1 VTGQPVH
8 PVISP
13 APPTTNPKTARSLR
27 ALDIVNLLQAD
38 IGAGVGPFLAVYLMA
53 ARRWRPEMIGLT
65 LSAQGLASVLAQT
78 PGGALVDYLWRKR
91 LLIAAGA
98 IGVGIGSLATIHAHS
113 RRAVIAAQAFT
124 GAAGVLLGPAIAAV
138 TLGLVGRAAFSRR
151 IGRNESFNHAGNV
164 IAAAI
169 AGLIGK
175 IWGPSAI
182 FEFAALASLA
192 TAGAALAIDE
202 RQIDHDLAREAPPD
216 GETAKRFAGMR
227 ELPSDRRIP
236 TFFGCAV
243 LFHFANAAML
253 PLVGQRLAAESRANA
268 TLYMS
273 ACILVAQA
281 VMAIVAPLAGRAA
294 RVGRKS
300 VLMAG
305 FAALPL
311 RGILYTFSSAPWYLI
326 SVQALDGIGAG
337 VFGVVAVIIISDLA
351 RGTGRFNLMQGALAT
366 VIGVGASASNFLTGV
381 VVQHAGY
388 NAGFIVLSAIAA
400 SALAALAFAMP
411 ETLPA
416 DEAASALTEIADDS
430 GYRHRQ

>member
-1 VTGQPVH
+1 M
-8 PVISP
+8 P
-13 APPTTNPKTARSLR
+13 APQSPYPRKARSLR
-27 ALDIVNLLQAD
+27 ALDLVNLLQAD

-53 ARRWRPEMIGLT
+53 ARRWRPEMIGLA

-98 IGVGIGSLATIHAHS
+98 IGVGAGSLATVHAHS
-113 RRAVIAAQAFT
+113 HRAVLAAQAFT
-124 GAAGVLLGPAIAAV
+124 GAVGVLIGPAIAAV
-138 TLGLVGRAAFSRR
+138 TLGLVGRAAFSQR

-164 IAAAI
+164 IAAAV

-175 IWGPSAI
+175 IFGSAAI

-202 RQIDHDLAREAPPD
+202 RQIDHALAREAPPN
-216 GETAKRFAGMR
+216 GVAAARFAGMR
-227 ELPSDRRIP
+227 DLLADRRIAI
-236 TFFGCAV
+236 FFGCAV

-294 RVGRKS
+294 RAGRKR
-300 VLMAG
+300 VLLAG

-311 RGILYTFSSAPWYLI
+311 RGVLYTFSSASWYLI

-337 VFGVVAVIIISDLA
+337 VFGVVAVIIIADLA

-366 VIGVGASASNFLTGV
+366 AVGVGASASNFLTGV

-388 NAGFIVLSAIAA
+388 NAGFLALSAIAA

-416 DEAASALTEIADDS
+416 DEAAPALAEIANDS
-430 GYRHRQ
+430 GRVHRQ

>member
-1 VTGQPVH
+1 M
-8 PVISP
+8 P
-13 APPTTNPKTARSLR
+13 APQTTNPQTARSLR

-53 ARRWRPEMIGLT
+53 ARRWRPEMIGLA
-65 LSAQGLASVLAQT
+65 LSAQGLAAVLAQT

-91 LLIAAGA
+91 LLIAGGA
-98 IGVGIGSLATIHAHS
+98 IGVGVGSLATVHAHS
-113 RRAVIAAQAFT
+113 HRAVIAAQAFT

-138 TLGLVGRAAFSRR
+138 TLGLVGRTAFAQR

-175 IWGPSAI
+175 IFGAAAI
-182 FEFAALASLA
+182 FEFAAFASLA

-202 RQIDHDLAREAPPD
+202 RQIDHDLAREAPSD
-216 GETAKRFAGMR
+216 GETAKRFAGVR
-227 ELPSDRRIP
+227 ELLSDRRIP
-236 TFFGCAV
+236 IFFGCAV

-268 TLYMS
+268 TLHMS

-281 VMAIVAPLAGRAA
+281 VMAIVAPLAGRAS
-294 RVGRKS
+294 RVGRKRA
-300 VLMAG
+300 LMAG

-311 RGILYTFSSAPWYLI
+311 RGVLYTFSSAPWYLI

-337 VFGVVAVIIISDLA
+337 VFGVVAVIIIADLA

-366 VIGVGASASNFLTGV
+366 AIGVGASASNFLTGV

-388 NAGFIVLSAIAA
+388 NAGFLVLSAIAA
-400 SALAALAFAMP
+400 SALAALTFAMP

-416 DEAASALTEIADDS
+416 DEAAPALAEIANDS
-430 GYRHRQ
+430 GRGHRQ

>member
-1 VTGQPVH
+1 M
-8 PVISP
+8 P